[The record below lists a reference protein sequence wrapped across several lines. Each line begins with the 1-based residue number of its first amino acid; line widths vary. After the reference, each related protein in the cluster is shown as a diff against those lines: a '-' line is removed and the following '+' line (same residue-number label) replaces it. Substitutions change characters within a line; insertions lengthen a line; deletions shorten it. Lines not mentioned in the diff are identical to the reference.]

1 MLTNSIHLQLDHC
14 LFYSTLQI
22 DVFWYLIEHI
32 LRVLINALQNHAMI
46 ATACLI
52 WKIAYIE
59 LHLLLHFAAISTY
72 LNLIM
77 YTGNNTVDENF
88 YPFGVSAGD
97 VQVPVALDGSS
108 PPISLLI
115 PVRFFE
121 TSENILFVSQLLAAF
136 IYMQTEINVVNCII
150 IYVPV
155 VMICNSCYPF
165 CLYS

>member
-1 MLTNSIHLQLDHC
+1 
-14 LFYSTLQI
+14 
-22 DVFWYLIEHI
+22 
-32 LRVLINALQNHAMI
+32 
-46 ATACLI
+46 
-52 WKIAYIE
+52 
-59 LHLLLHFAAISTY
+59 
-72 LNLIM
+72 M

-136 IYMQTEINVVNCII
+136 IYMQTEINVVNYMI